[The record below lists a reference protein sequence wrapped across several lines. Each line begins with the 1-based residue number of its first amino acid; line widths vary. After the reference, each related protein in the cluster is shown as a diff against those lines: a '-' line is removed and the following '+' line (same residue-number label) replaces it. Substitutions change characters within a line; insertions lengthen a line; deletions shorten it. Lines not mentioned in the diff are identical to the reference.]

1 MKKFFALALITTMTT
16 TAFAATT
23 GTLLL
28 KGIVPRLVN
37 ITVTAETIA
46 ANLPLETTQSNTK
59 VATVN
64 EQSNS
69 NTGYKVTI
77 SSANAGKLVH
87 QSVSSSSVA
96 YTARYNNSAVNLA
109 SAQTITYSSSA
120 SVNANRNF
128 DISYTGVPH
137 ENLIEGNYQDTLTF
151 TIAAN

>member
-1 MKKFFALALITTMTT
+1 MKKFFTLALIATMTT
-16 TAFAATT
+16 TVFAATT

-46 ANLPLETTQSNTK
+46 ANLPLDTTQSNTK

-69 NTGYKVTI
+69 NTGYKVTV

-87 QSVSSSSVA
+87 QSVASSNVA
-96 YTARYNNSAVNLA
+96 YTLRYNNAAVNLA

-120 SVNANRNF
+120 SVNANRNV

-137 ENLIEGNYQDTLTF
+137 ENLIEGNYQDTITF

>member
-1 MKKFFALALITTMTT
+1 MKRFIALALITTFTT
-16 TAFAATT
+16 GAFAATS

-28 KGIVPRLVN
+28 KGVVPRLVS

-46 ANLPLETTQSNTK
+46 ANLPLETTQNNTK

-77 SSANAGKLVH
+77 ASANAGKLVH
-87 QSVSSSSVA
+87 STTASSTVP
-96 YTARYNNSAVNLA
+96 YTIRYNNQSMNL
-109 SAQTITYSSSA
+109 SGSQQVTYSSSA
-120 SVNANRNF
+120 SVNANRNV

-137 ENLIEGNYQDTLTF
+137 ENLIEGNYQDTITF

>member
-1 MKKFFALALITTMTT
+1 MKKFFAVALLTTMTSS
-16 TAFAATT
+16 AFAATS

-37 ITVTAETIA
+37 ITVTAETVA

-69 NTGYKVTI
+69 NTGYKVTV

-87 QSVSSSSVA
+87 STVSSSSVA
-96 YTARYNNSAVNLA
+96 YTARYNNSAMNLA
-109 SAQTITYSSSA
+109 SAQTVTYSSSA

-137 ENLIEGNYQDTLTF
+137 ENLIEGNYQDTITF

>member
-1 MKKFFALALITTMTT
+1 MKVLLLTLASVLTT
-16 TAFAATT
+16 TAFAATS

-28 KGIVPRLVN
+28 KGTVPRIINL
-37 ITVTAETIA
+37 TVTAETLA
-46 ANLPLETTQSNTK
+46 ANLPLDTTQNNSK

-87 QSVSSSSVA
+87 STVSSSSVP
-96 YTARYNNSAVNLA
+96 YTIRYNSQSLNLA
-109 SAQTITYSSSA
+109 SSQSVTYSSAA
-120 SVNANRNF
+120 SVNANRNV
-128 DISYTGVPH
+128 DISYTGVPF
-137 ENLIEGNYQDTLTF
+137 ENLIEGTYQDTVTF

>member
-1 MKKFFALALITTMTT
+1 MKTIFALALITTISTQ
-16 TAFAATT
+16 AFAATT

-28 KGIVPRLVN
+28 KGVVPRLVN

-46 ANLPLETTQSNTK
+46 ANLPLDTTQSNTK
-59 VATVN
+59 VATIN

-87 QSVSSSSVA
+87 QSVTSSVVA
-96 YTARYNNSAVNLA
+96 YTARYNSNAVNLA
-109 SAQTITYSSSA
+109 TPQTITYSSAA